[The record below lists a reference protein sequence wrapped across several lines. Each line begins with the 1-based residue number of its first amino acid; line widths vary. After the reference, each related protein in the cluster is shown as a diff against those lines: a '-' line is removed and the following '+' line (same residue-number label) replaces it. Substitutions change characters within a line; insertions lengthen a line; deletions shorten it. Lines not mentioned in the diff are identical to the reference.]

1 MTLGVVWAQAAG
13 GVIGRNGTLPWHL
26 PEDLAHFRAL
36 TAGATVIMG
45 RRTWQS
51 LPPRF
56 RPLPGRHN
64 IVISSDPACAEGA
77 TVVPSLAAALAAVD
91 GTSGTTETS
100 AWVIGGGAVYRTA
113 LPHATTAVITEID
126 ALIDGDTHAPVLDDG
141 WRLVSADPEHGWH
154 RSGTGLSYRICRYTR

>member
-13 GVIGRNGTLPWHL
+13 GVIGRDGNLPWQL

-51 LPPRF
+51 LPERF
-56 RPLPGRHN
+56 RPLPGRRN

-77 TVVPSLAAALAAVD
+77 AVVRSLTAALAAAD
-91 GTSGTTETS
+91 GADAAT
-100 AWVIGGGAVYRTA
+100 WVIGGGAVYRTA
-113 LPHATTAVITEID
+113 LPHATRAVITEID
-126 ALIDGDTHAPVLDDG
+126 AVIDGDTFAPELGGG
-141 WRLVSADPEHGWH
+141 WRLESTEPADGWH
-154 RSGTGLSYRICRYTR
+154 RSVTGLSYRIRRYAR